1 MDRPI
6 ASTLEELTAS
16 LNEIMQRI
24 QKAKNDVAYWADL
37 LEKINAQ
44 IHEITSKGQAAIE
57 KTKETNDTSNNEL

>member
-16 LNEIMQRI
+16 LNEILQRL
-24 QKAKNDVAYWADL
+24 QKAKNDVNYWAGM

-44 IHEITSKGQAAIE
+44 IH
-57 KTKETNDTSNNEL
+57 

>member
-44 IHEITSKGQAAIE
+44 IHVITSKGQEAIE
-57 KTKETNDTSNNEL
+57 KTKETNDTENTEL

>member
-16 LNEIMQRI
+16 LNEILQRL
-24 QKAKNDVAYWADL
+24 QKAKNDVNYWAGM

-44 IHEITSKGQAAIE
+44 IHEITSKGQEAIN
-57 KTKETNDTSNNEL
+57 KNKKTNDTEDTKL